1 MSTPVV
7 LVTGAARRIGATIA
21 RSFHQAGFDVALH
34 CHQSF
39 DDAQRLANELNA
51 ARQNSA
57 NVFQAALDDLSA
69 VKNLAE
75 QVVLWHGRLDCLINN
90 ASSFYPTPL
99 DSADDSQWNT
109 LMNSNLKGP
118 YFLCQAL
125 AGPLCESAGSIIN
138 IADIYARSPLKGY
151 SIYCIAK
158 AGNAMMTKALA
169 AELAPEVR
177 VNGIA
182 PGVIL
187 WPHSD
192 GQMSDDLQQQVIDKV
207 PLQRIGDPLDIA
219 RAALFLATR
228 ASYITG
234 QVIAVDGGSSLNS

>member
-1 MSTPVV
+1 MTAPVL
-7 LVTGAARRIGATIA
+7 LVTGAARRIGAALA
-21 RSFHQAGFDVALH
+21 RSFHQAGFNVALH
-34 CHQSF
+34 CHQSI
-39 DDAQRLANELNA
+39 DDAQRLAIELNA
-51 ARQNSA
+51 ERQNSA

-69 VKNLAE
+69 VKNLAK
-75 QVVLWHGRLDCLINN
+75 QVLLWQGRLDCLINN

-99 DSADDSQWNT
+99 ESADNEQWND
-109 LMNSNLKGP
+109 LLNSNLKGP

-125 AGPLCESAGSIIN
+125 AGPLRESAGSIIN

-169 AELAPEVR
+169 TELAPIVR

-192 GQMSDDLQQQVIDKV
+192 GQMNDDLQQQVISKV
-207 PLQRIGDPLDIA
+207 PLQRIGDPEDIA
-219 RAALFLATR
+219 RTALFLATR

>member
-1 MSTPVV
+1 MTAPVL
-7 LVTGAARRIGATIA
+7 LVTGAARRIGATLA
-21 RSFHQAGFDVALH
+21 RSFHQAGFNVALH
-34 CHQSF
+34 CHQSI

-51 ARQNSA
+51 ERQNSA

-69 VKNLAE
+69 VKNLAK
-75 QVVLWHGRLDCLINN
+75 QVLLWQGRLDCLINN

-99 DSADDSQWNT
+99 ESADNEQWND
-109 LMNSNLKGP
+109 LLNSNLKGP

-125 AGPLCESAGSIIN
+125 AGPLRESAGSIIN

-169 AELAPEVR
+169 TELAPIVR

-192 GQMSDDLQQQVIDKV
+192 GQMNDDLQQQVISKV
-207 PLQRIGDPLDIA
+207 PLQRIGDPEDIA
-219 RAALFLATR
+219 RTALFLATR

>member
-1 MSTPVV
+1 MTAPVL
-7 LVTGAARRIGATIA
+7 LVTGAARRIGATLA
-21 RSFHQAGFDVALH
+21 RSFHQAGFNVALH
-34 CHQSF
+34 CHQSI
-39 DDAQRLANELNA
+39 DDAQRLANELNTE
-51 ARQNSA
+51 RQNSA

-69 VKNLAE
+69 VKNLAK
-75 QVVLWHGRLDCLINN
+75 QVLLWQGRLDCLINN

-99 DSADDSQWNT
+99 ESADNEQWND
-109 LMNSNLKGP
+109 LLNSNLKGP

-125 AGPLCESAGSIIN
+125 AGPLRESAGSIIN

-169 AELAPEVR
+169 TELAPIVR

-192 GQMSDDLQQQVIDKV
+192 GQMNDDLQQQVISKV
-207 PLQRIGDPLDIA
+207 PLQRIGDPEDIA
-219 RAALFLATR
+219 RTALFLATR

>member
-1 MSTPVV
+1 MTAPVL
-7 LVTGAARRIGATIA
+7 LVTGAARRIGAALA
-21 RSFHQAGFDVALH
+21 RSFHQAGFNVALH
-34 CHQSF
+34 CHQSI
-39 DDAQRLANELNA
+39 DDAQRLANQLNA
-51 ARQNSA
+51 KRQNSA
-57 NVFQAALDDLSA
+57 TVFQAALDDLSA
-69 VKNLAE
+69 VKNLAK
-75 QVVLWHGRLDCLINN
+75 QVVLWQGRLDCLINN

-99 DSADDSQWNT
+99 ESADNEQWND
-109 LMNSNLKGP
+109 LLNSNLKGP

-125 AGPLCESAGSIIN
+125 AGPLRESAGSIIN

-169 AELAPEVR
+169 TELAPIVR

-192 GQMSDDLQQQVIDKV
+192 GQMNDDLQQQVISKV
-207 PLQRIGDPLDIA
+207 PLQRIGDPEDIA
-219 RAALFLATR
+219 RTALFLATR

-234 QVIAVDGGSSLNS
+234 QVIAVDGGSRLNN

>member
-1 MSTPVV
+1 MTAPVL
-7 LVTGAARRIGATIA
+7 LVTGAARRIGAALA
-21 RSFHQAGFDVALH
+21 RRFHQAGFNVALH
-34 CHQSF
+34 CYQSI
-39 DDAQRLANELNA
+39 DDAQRLAIELNA
-51 ARQNSA
+51 ERQNSA

-69 VKNLAE
+69 VKNLAK
-75 QVVLWHGRLDCLINN
+75 QVVLWQGRLDCLINN

-99 DSADDSQWNT
+99 ESADNEQWND
-109 LMNSNLKGP
+109 LLNSNLKGP

-125 AGPLCESAGSIIN
+125 AGPLRESAGSIIN

-169 AELAPEVR
+169 TELAPIVR

-192 GQMSDDLQQQVIDKV
+192 GQMNDDLQQQVISKV
-207 PLQRIGDPLDIA
+207 PLQRIGDPEDIA
-219 RAALFLATR
+219 RTALFLATR

>member
-1 MSTPVV
+1 MTAPVL
-7 LVTGAARRIGATIA
+7 LVTGAARRIGAALA
-21 RSFHQAGFDVALH
+21 RSFHQAGFNVALH
-34 CHQSF
+34 CHQSI
-39 DDAQRLANELNA
+39 DDAQRLANKLNA
-51 ARQNSA
+51 ERQNSA
-57 NVFQAALDDLSA
+57 NVFQVALDDLSA
-69 VKNLAE
+69 VKNLAK
-75 QVVLWHGRLDCLINN
+75 QVLLWQGRLDCLINN

-99 DSADDSQWNT
+99 ESADNEQWND
-109 LMNSNLKGP
+109 LLNSNLKGP

-125 AGPLCESAGSIIN
+125 AGPLRESAGSIIN

-169 AELAPEVR
+169 TELAPIVR

-192 GQMSDDLQQQVIDKV
+192 GQMNDDLQQQVISKV
-207 PLQRIGDPLDIA
+207 PLQRIGDPEDIA
-219 RAALFLATR
+219 RTALFLATR

>member
-1 MSTPVV
+1 MTAPVL
-7 LVTGAARRIGATIA
+7 LVTGAARRIGATLA
-21 RSFHQAGFDVALH
+21 RSFHQAGFNVALH
-34 CHQSF
+34 CHQSI
-39 DDAQRLANELNA
+39 DDAQRLANALNA
-51 ARQNSA
+51 ERQNSA

-69 VKNLAE
+69 VKNLAK
-75 QVVLWHGRLDCLINN
+75 QVVLWQGRLDCLINN

-99 DSADDSQWNT
+99 ESADNEQWND
-109 LMNSNLKGP
+109 LLNSNLKGP

-125 AGPLCESAGSIIN
+125 AGPLRESAGSIIN

-169 AELAPEVR
+169 TELAPIVR

-192 GQMSDDLQQQVIDKV
+192 GQMNDDLQQQVISKV
-207 PLQRIGDPLDIA
+207 PLQRIGDPEDIA
-219 RAALFLATR
+219 RTALFLATR
-228 ASYITG
+228 ASYLTG

>member
-1 MSTPVV
+1 LTAPVL
-7 LVTGAARRIGATIA
+7 LVTGAARRIGAALA
-21 RSFHQAGFDVALH
+21 RSFHQAGFNVALH
-34 CHQSF
+34 CHQSI
-39 DDAQRLANELNA
+39 DDAQRLANKLNA
-51 ARQNSA
+51 ERQNSA
-57 NVFQAALDDLSA
+57 NVFQVALDDLSA
-69 VKNLAE
+69 VKNLAK
-75 QVVLWHGRLDCLINN
+75 QVLLWQGRLDCLINN

-99 DSADDSQWNT
+99 ESADNEQWND
-109 LMNSNLKGP
+109 LLNSNLKGP

-125 AGPLCESAGSIIN
+125 AGPLRESAGSIIN

-169 AELAPEVR
+169 TELAPIVR

-192 GQMSDDLQQQVIDKV
+192 GQMNDDLQQQVISKV
-207 PLQRIGDPLDIA
+207 PLQRIGDPEDIA
-219 RAALFLATR
+219 RTALFLATR